1 MKGTHLGEF
10 QEVALLTILV
20 LGDEAYGVSIKLEIN
35 KNVKRTISR
44 GALHTALTR
53 LEEKGYLKSRQG
65 EANEERGGRPKRYYE
80 VTNKGKS
87 ALYEAREVRDQ
98 LWSKIPSI
106 RLELQYGFA

>member
-20 LGDEAYGVSIKLEIN
+20 LGDDAYGVSIKKEIN
-35 KNVKRTISR
+35 KNINRSISR

-53 LEEKGYLKSRQG
+53 LEEKGLLKSRQG

-80 VTNKGKS
+80 VTNKGKQ
-87 ALYEAREVRDQ
+87 ALHEAREMRDT
-98 LWSKIPSI
+98 LWDKIPSI
-106 RLELQYGFA
+106 RLELQYA